1 MLDLS
6 QLTAVDMA
14 TLSMSAL
21 ALVGGA
27 ISTLITMN
35 AKYYEDQRQLR
46 MTVGDLAQKILA
58 LRAEDDLLNVKALR
72 GEQRNEEFAL
82 AHANNLRSQKTLARL
97 MMDALEELKH
107 PASPTEYELLG
118 SALTVNGDVAG
129 DKYWRLA
136 IARTA
141 DTAGKRAIINQF
153 AYALIRYG
161 READG
166 ERAFKEALA
175 LAGGDPIHEGYTHET
190 RARALHAVRKLP
202 EASAAFDEADRCY
215 LRIAEPGT
223 RDWCRQALASA
234 RATVGL
240 ARPGPSEPRAA

>member
-1 MLDLS
+1 MEFLS
-6 QLTAVDMA
+6 QLTAVDVA

-21 ALVGGA
+21 ALIGGA
-27 ISTLITMN
+27 ISTVITTN

-46 MTVGDLAQKILA
+46 MVVGDLAQKILA

-72 GEQRNEEFAL
+72 NEIRTEEFAL

-97 MMDALEELKH
+97 MMDTLEQLKH

-118 SALTVNGDVAG
+118 SALTANSDAAG

-136 IARTA
+136 IARTT
-141 DTAGKRAIINQF
+141 DTPGKRAIINQF

-161 READG
+161 RHPEG
-166 ERAFKEALA
+166 ERAFKEAVA
-175 LAGGDPIHEGYTHET
+175 LAGGDPIHEGYAHET
-190 RARALHAVRKLP
+190 RARALHAARRLD
-202 EASAAFDEADRCY
+202 EASAAFDEADASY
-215 LRIAEPGT
+215 GRIVDPGT

-240 ARPGPSEPRAA
+240 ARAEPAKVA

>member
-1 MLDLS
+1 MEFLS
-6 QLTAVDMA
+6 QLTVVDVA

-27 ISTLITMN
+27 ISTVMTMN
-35 AKYYEDQRQLR
+35 AKHYEDQRQLR
-46 MTVGDLAQKILA
+46 MVVGDLAQKILA

-72 GEQRNEEFAL
+72 GEARNEEFAL

-97 MMDALEELKH
+97 MIDTLRELKC
-107 PASPTEYELLG
+107 PASATEYELLG
-118 SALTVNGDVAG
+118 SALTVNGDPAG

-136 IARTA
+136 IARTT
-141 DTAGKRAIINQF
+141 DTPGKRAVINQF

-166 ERAFKEALA
+166 ERSFKEALV
-175 LAGGDPIHEGYTHET
+175 LADGDPIHEGYAHET
-190 RARALHAVRKLP
+190 RARALHAIRRLA
-202 EASAAFDEADRCY
+202 EASAAFDEADVCY
-215 LRIAEPGT
+215 GRIVDPGT

-240 ARPGPSEPRAA
+240 ARAEPAKVA